1 MDFGLYSFRIPFS
14 SKKSAWSA
22 GSSTDDAI
30 FILPVDPGF

>member
-1 MDFGLYSFRIPFS
+1 MDFGLYSFRTPFS

-22 GSSTDDAI
+22 GSLTADAM

>member
-1 MDFGLYSFRIPFS
+1 MDFGLYSFRTPFS

-22 GSSTDDAI
+22 GSSTADAM